1 MPGESLLN
9 SKPGISHRR
18 CARLFPVHHVPC
30 QCSYQDLCGFGVK
43 EKSMLRDQQF
53 ESQNIWKN
61 KGTTGRLFVLKSW
74 DAADLIEL
82 HWKINPRK
90 RSGGWGRIYKI
101 VMWLVHAYGW
111 ILLRT
116 LFLGSK
122 RSPDSTFLSS
132 FQTCRLVPLKY
143 LFNVCYVYILKG
155 DMNFSGHF

>member
-1 MPGESLLN
+1 MCLTVPSPSCSLSVFLSGFVWLWCKRKEN
-9 SKPGISHRR
+9 AKGPAIWIPEHLERQR
-18 CARLFPVHHVPC
+18 NNWKVI
-30 QCSYQDLCGFGVK
+30 CS
-43 EKSMLRDQQF
+43 E
-53 ESQNIWKN
+53 E
-61 KGTTGRLFVLKSW
+61 LKCSW
-74 DAADLIEL
+74 PNRASL
-82 HWKINPRK
+82 KNPRK

-101 VMWLVHAYGW
+101 VMWLVHAHGW

-122 RSPDSTFLSS
+122 RSPNSTFLSS